1 MIRGETMVKKTLDV
15 KGMHCKSCEMLIKD
29 AVSEIDGVKK
39 VDVSLAKNTVT
50 IDYDEK
56 KVKDATIKKAIEA
69 EGYQVRS

>member
-1 MIRGETMVKKTLDV
+1 MKKTLNV

-29 AVSEIDGVKK
+29 SLSEIDGVKN
-39 VDVSLAKNTVT
+39 VDVSLTKNTVT

-56 KVKDATIKKAIEA
+56 KVKDNMIKKVIET